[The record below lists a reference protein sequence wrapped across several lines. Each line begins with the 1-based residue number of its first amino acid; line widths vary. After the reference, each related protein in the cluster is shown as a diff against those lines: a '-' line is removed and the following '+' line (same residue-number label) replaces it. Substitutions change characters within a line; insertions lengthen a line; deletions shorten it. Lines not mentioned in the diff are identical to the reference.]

1 MKREGEWQD
10 VLLKVDRVESPFF
23 QFTLFRCLA
32 EVVVRFRL
40 RLRGGLVVLLTYI
53 GLELKGS
60 GRVPFENLAL
70 DGLVYSMISLQS
82 ETKT

>member
-1 MKREGEWQD
+1 M
-10 VLLKVDRVESPFF
+10 
-23 QFTLFRCLA
+23 
-32 EVVVRFRL
+32 VV
-40 RLRGGLVVLLTYI
+40 LTYI